1 MSLDNIV
8 YYIPVHG
15 NYSQVEHTASF
26 IQHSKNTSKIVK
38 NLHIKN
44 H

>member
-1 MSLDNIV
+1 MSLDDIV

-26 IQHSKNTSKIVK
+26 IQHSKNTSKIVNK
-38 NLHIKN
+38 
-44 H
+44 